1 MEGHNEGYHGNPAE
15 DREMGYVLMM
25 MYGSMKESNNM
36 NDLRGLVVHVYT
48 KGT

>member
-1 MEGHNEGYHGNPAE
+1 MRVIAVTPQRILGCVNDDVN
-15 DREMGYVLMM
+15 
-25 MYGSMKESNNM
+25 GSMKESNNT